1 VIADLMAAAR
11 AFWREYKRRAWL
23 RARRKAIDSTLP
35 F

>member
-1 VIADLMAAAR
+1 MLSDLAHAIR

-23 RARRKAIDSTLP
+23 RARRKAIESTLP